1 MGRIPRLLIG
11 AARSGAGKTL
21 ITCAL
26 LKALQKRKK
35 QAVSFKCGPDYID
48 PLFHREALGIDSD
61 NLDSFFC
68 TPDQVRALLRERA
81 GNCEIAVLEGVMGYY
96 DGLGGMKEEAS
107 TYDIARITGTPAVLV
122 VDARG
127 ASLSL
132 LPLIRGFRE
141 FREESQIRGVIFNRM
156 SPGMYPQMK
165 KLVEEEMD
173 LRVFG
178 YLPVLPEGI
187 LESRH
192 LGLKLPW
199 EAPGWK
205 ERLEALGER
214 LEETVDVEGLLELA
228 ETAED
233 LGESATGREEGAPV
247 RIAVA
252 RDEAFCF
259 CYRDNLDF
267 LEKRGGEL
275 VFFSPLHDAHFPE
288 GVKGLGLY
296 GGYPELW
303 GSQLEAN
310 ETLRRELGEAVRGG
324 LPCVAECGG
333 FQYLQ
338 ERLRTAEGSYAM
350 AGVLEGESFP
360 AGSQRF
366 GYVEL
371 TGGRLF
377 GEPLT
382 VPLRAHEFHYYDS
395 SRCGEGFTARKPVS
409 GRQWPCMI
417 SEKTLL
423 AGYPHFHY
431 RGNPQIGEAFL
442 EACRRYAKE
451 KG

>member
-1 MGRIPRLLIG
+1 M
-11 AARSGAGKTL
+11 
-21 ITCAL
+21 
-26 LKALQKRKK
+26 
-35 QAVSFKCGPDYID
+35 F
-48 PLFHREALGIDSD
+48 
-61 NLDSFFC
+61 
-68 TPDQVRALLRERA
+68 
-81 GNCEIAVLEGVMGYY
+81 
-96 DGLGGMKEEAS
+96 
-107 TYDIARITGTPAVLV
+107 
-122 VDARG
+122 
-127 ASLSL
+127 
-132 LPLIRGFRE
+132 LPCF
-141 FREESQIRGVIFNRM
+141 
-156 SPGMYPQMK
+156 YH
-165 KLVEEEMD
+165 
-173 LRVFG
+173 
-178 YLPVLPEGI
+178 LPVLPEGI

-228 ETAED
+228 ETADD
-233 LGESATGREEGAPV
+233 LGEPATGKEEGDPV

-275 VFFSPLHDAHFPE
+275 VFFSPLHDSHFPE
-288 GVKGLGLY
+288 GVQGLVLY

-360 AGSQRF
+360 AGSRRF

-377 GEPLT
+377 GKSLAA
-382 VPLRAHEFHYYDS
+382 PLRAHEFHYYDS

-409 GRQWPCMI
+409 GRQWPCMV

>member
-1 MGRIPRLLIG
+1 MNTTVVNYLQKHYDELSRV
-11 AARSGAGKTL
+11 AAR
-21 ITCAL
+21 CC
-26 LKALQKRKK
+26 R
-35 QAVSFKCGPDYID
+35 
-48 PLFHREALGIDSD
+48 
-61 NLDSFFC
+61 
-68 TPDQVRALLRERA
+68 RA
-81 GNCEIAVLEGVMGYY
+81 GIPAEAGDVLHEVLLVTLLDPGKQLDYAERVETDPELLLHY
-96 DGLGGMKEEAS
+96 LK
-107 TYDIARITGTPAVLV
+107 RI
-122 VDARG
+122 
-127 ASLSL
+127 
-132 LPLIRGFRE
+132 I
-141 FREESQIRGVIFNRM
+141 
-156 SPGMYPQMK
+156 
-165 KLVEEEMD
+165 KLNACS
-173 LRVFG
+173 
-178 YLPVLPEGI
+178 
-187 LESRH
+187 SR
-192 LGLKLPW
+192 
-199 EAPGWK
+199 APYRQ
-205 ERLEALGER
+205 ERDRLEALLDRAAEINALPVADTVGEDRASRVWDVFDR
-214 LEETVDVEGLLELA
+214 LPLTPLE
-228 ETAED
+228 
-233 LGESATGREEGAPV
+233 REL
-247 RIAVA
+247 
-252 RDEAFCF
+252 FLF

-275 VFFSPLHDAHFPE
+275 VFFSPLHDPHFPE
-288 GVKGLGLY
+288 GVKGLVLY

-310 ETLRRELGEAVRGG
+310 ETLRRELREAVRGG

-338 ERLRTAEGSYAM
+338 ERLRTAEGNYAM

-360 AGSQRF
+360 AGSRRF

-377 GEPLT
+377 EESLAA
-382 VPLRAHEFHYYDS
+382 PLRAHEFHYYDS